1 MTRRWSSR
9 QAAVA
14 LAVFLAWLTPGAR
27 ADLHFPQPEAD
38 AGVVYTGKE
47 LTHRFAFVNRGPE
60 AVEIAEARASCGC
73 MAPRLDKRL
82 YQPGEGGEL
91 RLEVN
96 TFTQPAGPHAWTVT
110 LRCRSGGGEQEIG
123 LRLRAQLVT
132 EVSVQPAALILF
144 TDKAVSHEFVVT
156 DVRPRPLTVTD
167 VRAGLPG
174 LKPGVGERGRD
185 PAGHAVQKVR
195 LAVTEE
201 CPEGRHEEYLQLV
214 TDDPDYRDL
223 KVPVTVVKR
232 PRQRL
237 AATPG
242 EVTLAAPPG
251 QPVPSRIVLIRDSDD
266 QGVVID
272 KVEADDP
279 AVSCQWAQGPYRMA
293 TVRVRVDRA
302 QVRGNGLHATVQVH
316 VSKPQP
322 DVLLIPVSCQLP

>member
-1 MTRRWSSR
+1 
-9 QAAVA
+9 VA
-14 LAVFLAWLTPGAR
+14 LALFLARVPPECR
-27 ADLHFPQPEAD
+27 ADLQVPQAEAD

-47 LTHRFAFVNRGPE
+47 LTHCFSFVNRGPE
-60 AVEIAEARASCGC
+60 VVEIVEARASCGC
-73 MAPRLDKRL
+73 LAPRLDKRV

-110 LRCRSGGGEQEIG
+110 LRCRSGGGDQEIG

-132 EVSVQPAALILF
+132 EVSVQPAALVLF
-144 TDKAVSHEFVVT
+144 TDKAVGHDFVLL
-156 DVRPRPLTVTD
+156 DVRPQPLTVTA

-174 LKPGVGERGRD
+174 LRATVGERGRD
-185 PAGHAVQKVR
+185 PSGHAVQKIH

-201 CPEGRHEEYLQLV
+201 CPEGRHEEFLQIF
-214 TDDPDYRDL
+214 TDDPGYRDL
-223 KVPVTVVKR
+223 KVPITVVKR
-232 PRQRL
+232 ARQRL

-242 EVTLAAPPG
+242 EVTLTAPPG

-279 AVSCQWAQGPYRMA
+279 AVTCRWAQGPNRMA

-302 QVRGNGLHATVQVH
+302 QVRGDGLHATVQVH

-322 DVLLIPVSCQLP
+322 DVLLIPITFEFTRGANQGAHP